1 MTFQVIFPMSWH
13 HFQLPYSRIILCE
26 SQISHPLQKEMVPS
40 AKRRKRKAIYQIL
53 NLTLDLAMK
62 AMLMIPPQTVIV
74 KTVIVL
80 ILKMSK
86 RLMKKM
92 CNDMLLIENICFI
105 VLFGINNRLTWIV
118 QKYIDYVESHYG
130 KSSIV
135 FDGNQDG
142 PSTKDHEH
150 ARRAIKS
157 KPSPEDISQ
166 QAFQANS

>member
-1 MTFQVIFPMSWH
+1 M
-13 HFQLPYSRIILCE
+13 
-26 SQISHPLQKEMVPS
+26 PS

-105 VLFGINNRLTWIV
+105 VLFGINNRLT
-118 QKYIDYVESHYG
+118 
-130 KSSIV
+130 
-135 FDGNQDG
+135 
-142 PSTKDHEH
+142 
-150 ARRAIKS
+150 
-157 KPSPEDISQ
+157 
-166 QAFQANS
+166 